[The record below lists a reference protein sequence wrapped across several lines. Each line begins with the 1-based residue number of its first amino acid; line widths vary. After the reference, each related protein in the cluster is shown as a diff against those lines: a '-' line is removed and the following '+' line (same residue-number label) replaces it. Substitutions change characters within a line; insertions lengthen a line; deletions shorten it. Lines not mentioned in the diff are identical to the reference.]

1 MVLFEDL
8 NRNLPYF
15 IYAFD
20 GRIGA
25 VFIKIFRQM
34 KRACQ
39 GYGSIFKCSREHDSG
54 TLNKW
59 SLELGY
65 ES

>member
-1 MVLFEDL
+1 
-8 NRNLPYF
+8 
-15 IYAFD
+15 
-20 GRIGA
+20 
-25 VFIKIFRQM
+25 M

-39 GYGSIFKCSREHDSG
+39 GYGSIFKCSREHDSC